1 MAIIDH
7 VRPASADRGR
17 GRVIITSQEMK
28 AERISVYSTR
38 LIYSKVS
45 NEISNKLILT
55 SLHSKRFRRL
65 FRTFEA
71 FFAFWQCDNWG
82 EGEKWKQNG
91 IFISNDALKSSQH
104 CYLLNTG
111 IFYPIIAFEIA
122 DYKLFCENL

>member
-55 SLHSKRFRRL
+55 SLHSNVSLGFSARL
-65 FRTFEA
+65 KHFSLFGSATIRERA
-71 FFAFWQCDNWG
+71 
-82 EGEKWKQNG
+82 KNG
-91 IFISNDALKSSQH
+91 SKMEYSFLMMH
-104 CYLLNTG
+104 
-111 IFYPIIAFEIA
+111 
-122 DYKLFCENL
+122 